1 PLLISQPWDADPE
14 NLRRGWDAEVSGH
27 REGSAGVRRPQAPL
41 GPPGGHTG
49 RNPAALGG
57 VGDRGEVPTRSAPPT
72 EIREAFKVFDRDGN
86 GFISKQELGTAMR
99 SLGYMPN
106 EVELEVII
114 QRLDMDGD
122 GQVDFEEF
130 VTLLGPK
137 LSTSGIP
144 EKFHGTDFDTVFW
157 KCDMQKLT
165 VDELKRL
172 LYDTFCEHL
181 SMKDIENIIM
191 TEEESHLG
199 TAEECPVDV
208 ETSSNQQIR
217 QTCVRKSLISIR
229 SGSESSGGGWKGTQ
243 AQRTSGCQEKQV
255 IWKGPGRVAR
265 G

>member
-1 PLLISQPWDADPE
+1 MP
-14 NLRRGWDAEVSGH
+14 
-27 REGSAGVRRPQAPL
+27 REPQ
-41 GPPGGHTG
+41 
-49 RNPAALGG
+49 
-57 VGDRGEVPTRSAPPT
+57 

-157 KCDMQKLT
+157 KWRRD
-165 VDELKRL
+165 
-172 LYDTFCEHL
+172 
-181 SMKDIENIIM
+181 
-191 TEEESHLG
+191 
-199 TAEECPVDV
+199 
-208 ETSSNQQIR
+208 
-217 QTCVRKSLISIR
+217 
-229 SGSESSGGGWKGTQ
+229 
-243 AQRTSGCQEKQV
+243 
-255 IWKGPGRVAR
+255 
-265 G
+265 